1 MYNYMTTLTTQDLLY
16 LFNLA
21 FDIINPENLY
31 NYRNFLW
38 MGLVRIH
45 HTALKLKLLIF
56 KDL

>member
-1 MYNYMTTLTTQDLLY
+1 MTTLTTQHLLY

-21 FDIINPENLY
+21 FDTINPENLY
-31 NYRNFLW
+31 NNRNFLW

-45 HTALKLKLLIF
+45 YTALKLKLLIF

>member
-1 MYNYMTTLTTQDLLY
+1 MTTLTTQDFLY

-31 NYRNFLW
+31 NYRNVLW
-38 MGLVRIH
+38 MRLVRIH
-45 HTALKLKLLIF
+45 YTALKLKLLIL